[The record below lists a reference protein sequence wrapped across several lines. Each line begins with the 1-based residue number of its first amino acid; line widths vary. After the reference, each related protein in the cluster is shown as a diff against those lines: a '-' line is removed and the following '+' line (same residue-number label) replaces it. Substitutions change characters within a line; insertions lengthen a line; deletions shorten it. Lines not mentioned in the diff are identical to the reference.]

1 MEDGGVREGRG
12 GERLQEEVFY
22 RGKSGNH
29 FPLVFKERVRGRV
42 EALRKRH
49 HFGSVQ
55 SQACSEKWEGFLD
68 SLKNRNAFVRSLVL
82 ELNRAVLMLKC
93 VWAQLCMKKHQA
105 DK

>member
-1 MEDGGVREGRG
+1 
-12 GERLQEEVFY
+12 VFY
-22 RGKSGNH
+22 RGKSGKH

-42 EALRKRH
+42 EAQRKRH

-55 SQACSEKWEGFLD
+55 SRACLEKWEGFLD

-93 VWAQLCMKKHQA
+93 VCATVHEEA
-105 DK
+105 SSR